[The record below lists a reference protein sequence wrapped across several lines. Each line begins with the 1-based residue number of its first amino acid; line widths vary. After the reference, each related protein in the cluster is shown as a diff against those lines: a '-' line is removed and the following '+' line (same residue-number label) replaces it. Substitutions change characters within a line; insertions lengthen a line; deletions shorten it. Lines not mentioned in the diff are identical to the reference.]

1 MPSLFDPVV
10 LGAIPASNRILMA
23 PLTRTRGSAD
33 HVPTAIMADY
43 YVQRA
48 SAGLIISEAIG
59 VSRQGLGMPYAT
71 GLWRDDQVEG
81 WSRITDAV
89 HAEGGRIVAQIW
101 HMGRMVHPSFV
112 GGAAPVSSSATSAP
126 GRAHTYQGRTPYAV
140 ARPLEA
146 GEIGGVV
153 EDYRIA
159 ARNAI
164 RAGFDGVQIHAA
176 NGYLID
182 QFLRD
187 NANLRDD
194 HYGGSIDNRM
204 RFLLEVTASICNEI
218 GADRTSVRLSPNG
231 DAQGVND
238 SNPEPLFAAVAHA
251 LDPFGL
257 AFLELREPPRCGT
270 LGLPDR
276 DPIAPV
282 IRKNFAGKLV
292 LNSDLT
298 RADAERLVADGAAD
312 AISFGRLY
320 ISNPDLALRFA
331 RDLPISGYDRDTSY
345 AQGPEGYTDYPAAAL

>member
-1 MPSLFDPVV
+1 MPSLFDPVAF
-10 LGAIPASNRILMA
+10 GAIAASNRILMA

-59 VSRQGLGMPYAT
+59 ISRQGLGMPYAT

-81 WSRITDAV
+81 WARITDAV
-89 HAEGGRIVAQIW
+89 HAAGGRIVAQIW

-126 GRAHTYQGRTPYAV
+126 GRAHTYDGRAPYAV
-140 ARPLEA
+140 ARPLA
-146 GEIGGVV
+146 TDEIAAIV

-159 ARNAI
+159 ARNAL

-176 NGYLID
+176 NGYLLD

-187 NANLRDD
+187 NANHRGDL
-194 HYGGSIDNRM
+194 YGGSIDNRM
-204 RFLLEVTASICNEI
+204 RFLLEVAAAICDEI

-238 SNPEPLFAAVAHA
+238 SNPEPLFAAVARA

-257 AFLELREPPRCGT
+257 AFLELREPPRSGT

-282 IRKNFAGKLV
+282 IRRHFSGKLV

-298 RADAERLVADGAAD
+298 RDDAERLVAEGAAD
-312 AISFGRLY
+312 AISFGRFY
-320 ISNPDLALRFA
+320 ISNPDLVRRFA
-331 RDLPISGYDRDTSY
+331 HDLPIAGYDRDTSY
-345 AQGPEGYTDYPAAAL
+345 ARGPEGYTDYPAAAR

>member
-1 MPSLFDPVV
+1 MPTLFDPVV
-10 LGAIPASNRILMA
+10 FGAIEASNRILMA

-33 HVPTAIMADY
+33 HVPTDIMAEY

-71 GLWRDDQVEG
+71 GLWRSDQVEG
-81 WSRITDAV
+81 WARITEAV
-89 HAEGGRIVAQIW
+89 HNAGGRIVAQIW

-112 GGAAPVSSSATSAP
+112 DGAAPVSSSATTAP
-126 GRAHTYQGRTPYAV
+126 GRAHTYEGRTPYAV

-146 GEIGGVV
+146 EEIAAII
-153 EDYRIA
+153 EDYRKA
-159 ARNAI
+159 ARNAL

-176 NGYLID
+176 NGYLLD

-187 NANLRDD
+187 NANHRDD
-194 HYGGSIDNRM
+194 LYGGTIDNRM
-204 RFLLEVTASICNEI
+204 RFLLEVVAAVCDEI
-218 GADRTSVRLSPNG
+218 GADRSSVRLSPNG

-238 SNPEPLFAAVAHA
+238 SDPESLFAAVASA
-251 LDPFGL
+251 LDPLGL
-257 AFLELREPPRCGT
+257 SFLELREPPRSGT

-282 IRKNFAGKLV
+282 IRKNFSGKLV

-298 RADAERLVADGAAD
+298 RADAEGLVSAAAAD
-312 AISFGRLY
+312 AISFGRLF

-331 RDLPISGYDRDTSY
+331 RDLPVASYDRDTSY
-345 AQGPEGYTDYPAAAL
+345 GQGPEGYTDYPAAAL